1 MEKATSIPRWP
12 ATLGAAIAAC
22 LLTAAPASAESFAG
36 RKAHRLDAARIKA
49 LTDFVETSR
58 QALGVPGISVGIV
71 QDGQTVFA
79 GGFGVRELGRPETV
93 DADTLYLA
101 ASNTKPLTTLM
112 LAKLVDEGKLSWETP
127 VAALEPRFRLADAE
141 TTRKIQ
147 VRHLLCACTGLPYR
161 NLDWELAPPNAP
173 ATLAFD
179 ILARMRPTGTFG
191 ATYSYSNPI
200 AAAGGFVGGHVAY
213 PDLELGAAYDKAMD
227 SRVFGPLGM
236 DRTTF
241 DFDKAMQ
248 GNYAR
253 AHGVNPLGDLVAID
267 PARNRQMHAVRP
279 TGGVWTNVDDL
290 LAYVR
295 MELAG
300 GLLPDEARYISA
312 AALKARSDA
321 QVSTGAQSWYGMG
334 LDTSVASGT
343 TVRYHGGR
351 LYGFRGDTIWLPE
364 HGVGVVILANAST
377 ANVLMEAL
385 PRKLLEVLFDGE
397 PKADAM
403 VAAAAAADRQ
413 RRETSRASVRYPAAG
428 AGLAQRYRND
438 VLGDLTVATSDGQ
451 TLFEFAAW
459 KTSVASRTMPDG
471 AAAFVAMAGSPTFP
485 FVVGASGERRTL
497 TIREGQNAFTFVEI
511 D

>member
-1 MEKATSIPRWP
+1 MALTV
-12 ATLGAAIAAC
+12 AVAC
-22 LLTAAPASAESFAG
+22 LTALPALAESFAG
-36 RKAHRLDAARIKA
+36 RKAHTLDAARLKV

-71 QDGQTVFA
+71 QGGKTVFA
-79 GGFGVRELGRPETV
+79 GGFGTRELGQPDKV
-93 DADTLYLA
+93 DADTLYLV

-112 LAKLVDEGKLSWETP
+112 LAKLVDEGKVAWETP
-127 VAALEPRFRLADAE
+127 VAALEPRFRLADAA
-141 TTRKIQ
+141 TTPKIQ

-161 NLDWELAPPNAP
+161 NLDWELAPADAP

-179 ILARMRPTGTFG
+179 ILARMTPTGVFG
-191 ATYSYSNPI
+191 STYSYSNPI

-213 PDLELGAAYDKAMD
+213 PDLELGAAYDQAMD
-227 SRVFGPLGM
+227 TRVFAPLGM
-236 DRTTF
+236 TRTTF
-241 DFDKAMQ
+241 DFDQAMQ

-253 AHGVNPLGDLVAID
+253 AHGVNPLGEMVQVD

-279 TGGVWTNVDDL
+279 TGGAWSNVNDL

-300 GLLPDEARYISA
+300 GRLSDGTRYISE

-334 LDTSVASGT
+334 LDTNVSSGT

-364 HGVGVVILANAST
+364 HDVGLVILMNAST
-377 ANVLMEAL
+377 GNVLMEAL
-385 PRKLLEVLFDGE
+385 PRKLMEVLFDGE
-397 PKADAM
+397 PRADGM
-403 VAAAAAADRQ
+403 VAAAATAERQ
-413 RRETSRASVRYPAAG
+413 RRETLRQAVRYPADG
-428 AGLAQRYRND
+428 AGLARRYRNE
-438 VLGDLTVATSDGQ
+438 VLGDLKVETSEGQ
-451 TLFEFAAW
+451 TLFSFAAW
-459 KTSVASRTMPDG
+459 KTPVASRTMPDG
-471 AAAFVAMAGSPTFP
+471 TAAFVAMAASPTFP
-485 FVVGASGERRTL
+485 FVVGQTGARRTL
-497 TIREGQNAFTFVEI
+497 AIREGQNTFTFVEV